1 MRLAPASAFSLRPSL
16 LSAFPSS
23 SSRPSAIPYVT
34 DAAEAQRAPEL
45 AVLSVLAHAHEAD
58 AEPIAAPALKAVA
71 TLASDFALLY
81 SEVIQEAL
89 SPAAK
94 AALEKLMDIR
104 NYEFKSEFA
113 KFAKRHRA
121 EGTRHALLAIL
132 DARGLSVSGAEQET
146 IAACTD
152 DATLTRWIRKA
163 ATVATVAEVFAEG

>member
-1 MRLAPASAFSLRPSL
+1 MVIG
-16 LSAFPSS
+16 
-23 SSRPSAIPYVT
+23 PSAIPYVT
-34 DAAEAQRAPEL
+34 DEAEAQRAPEL

-58 AEPIAAPALKAVA
+58 AERIAAPALKAVA
-71 TLASDFALLY
+71 TLASDFAMLY
-81 SEVIQEAL
+81 SEVIHEAL

-113 KFAKRHRA
+113 KKHRA
-121 EGTRHALLAIL
+121 EGARTARVADLLAFL
-132 DARGLSVSGAEQET
+132 DARGLAVSEAERET